1 MKKLCRWLRANR
13 DGAVFTACV
22 LAAMAAAQI
31 ADESVAAPSAPQVE
45 RAAP

>member
-31 ADESVAAPSAPQVE
+31 TDESANTPSAPQLA